1 MHYISFAI
9 RIYANIRRVKMLEIM
24 DTDYQSSNMP
34 NIKVIGV
41 GGCGN
46 NAINRLAH
54 QTPYP
59 IQFVAINTD
68 QMVLDKSEA
77 DTCITIGKKLTGGFG
92 AGGNPEIAY
101 AAAEESAD
109 EIKEIIN
116 DANMVILTA
125 GMGGGTGTGAL
136 PYIAKMCKDLGI
148 LTVAVVTTPFSFE
161 NPNRS
166 DVARAGIQNLEKCVD
181 TLLVIS
187 NDKLL
192 TSNEKIVTMSSAFT
206 LADSVLKNSID
217 TITNI
222 VFNCG
227 TVNLDFND
235 LKTVLGDKGYGH
247 LGIGYAD
254 ENTSITDAVKQ
265 AVNSPLLST
274 NLSGAKYVM
283 INSSGDVNLI
293 ELNNAVQ
300 YIQEIVGTEAKIIW
314 GTVSSKEQLEDN
326 KNSLIT
332 IIATGLN
339 DSSDTN
345 KTSPTNLPMKNTY
358 NTVKAS
364 DINNLLAKSEKK
376 ENELVIPT
384 FLQSRMKK

>member
-1 MHYISFAI
+1 
-9 RIYANIRRVKMLEIM
+9 MLEIIN
-24 DTDYQSSNMP
+24 TDYQSSNMP
-34 NIKVIGV
+34 TIKVIGI

-77 DTCITIGKKLTGGFG
+77 DICITIGKKLTGGFG

-101 AAAEESAD
+101 AAAEENTD
-109 EIKEIIN
+109 EIKEMVN

-192 TSNEKIVTMSSAFT
+192 SSNEKIVTMSSAFT

-247 LGIGYAD
+247 LGIG
-254 ENTSITDAVKQ
+254 
-265 AVNSPLLST
+265 
-274 NLSGAKYVM
+274 
-283 INSSGDVNLI
+283 
-293 ELNNAVQ
+293 
-300 YIQEIVGTEAKIIW
+300 
-314 GTVSSKEQLEDN
+314 
-326 KNSLIT
+326 
-332 IIATGLN
+332 
-339 DSSDTN
+339 
-345 KTSPTNLPMKNTY
+345 
-358 NTVKAS
+358 
-364 DINNLLAKSEKK
+364 
-376 ENELVIPT
+376 
-384 FLQSRMKK
+384 

>member
-1 MHYISFAI
+1 
-9 RIYANIRRVKMLEIM
+9 MLEIIN
-24 DTDYQSSNMP
+24 TDYQSSNMP
-34 NIKVIGV
+34 TIKVIGI

-77 DTCITIGKKLTGGFG
+77 DICITIGKKLTGGFG

-101 AAAEESAD
+101 AAAEENTD
-109 EIKEIIN
+109 EIKEMVN

-192 TSNEKIVTMSSAFT
+192 SSNEKIVTMSSAFT

-217 TITNI
+217 TITNL

-254 ENTSITDAVKQ
+254 ENTTITDAVKQ
-265 AVNSPLLST
+265 AVNSPLLNT
-274 NLSGAKYVM
+274 NLAGAKYVM

-293 ELNNAVQ
+293 ELNNAIQ
-300 YIQEIVGTEAKIIW
+300 YIQEIVGTEAKIMW
-314 GTVSSKEQLEDN
+314 GTVSSKEQLDDN

-339 DSSDTN
+339 ETSNIINTTPEQHNMKSSHDTIN
-345 KTSPTNLPMKNTY
+345 TSPII
-358 NTVKAS
+358 
-364 DINNLLAKSEKK
+364 DELLGKSEKK
-376 ENELVIPT
+376 ENELIIPS
-384 FLQSRMKK
+384 FLQTRIRK

>member
-1 MHYISFAI
+1 
-9 RIYANIRRVKMLEIM
+9 MLEI
-24 DTDYQSSNMP
+24 TDLKYASSNMP
-34 NIKVIGV
+34 VIKVIGV

-46 NAINRLAH
+46 NAVNRLSH
-54 QTPYP
+54 ETPFP
-59 IQFVAINTD
+59 IQFIAINTD
-68 QMVLDKSEA
+68 QMVLDKSNA
-77 DTCITIGKKLTGGFG
+77 DICLTIGKKLTNGFG

-101 AAAEESAD
+101 AVAEESTD
-109 EIKEIIN
+109 EIKELVN

-136 PYIAKMCKDLGI
+136 PYISKICKDMGI
-148 LTVAVVTTPFSFE
+148 LTVAVVTTPFNFE
-161 NPNRS
+161 NPNRTNI
-166 DVARAGIQNLEKCVD
+166 ANAGIENLEKCID

-192 TSNEKIVTMSSAFT
+192 SCNEKIVTMSAAFS
-206 LADSVLKNSID
+206 LADSVLKNAID

-265 AVNSPLLST
+265 AVNSPLLNT
-274 NLSGAKYVM
+274 NLTNAKYVM

-293 ELNNAVQ
+293 ELNNAIQ
-300 YIQEIVGTEAKIIW
+300 YIQEIAGKDAKIMW
-314 GTVSSKEQLEDN
+314 GTVSSEEQLNDN
-326 KNSLIT
+326 KNSVIT
-332 IIATGLN
+332 IIATGLEN
-339 DSSDTN
+339 VSASKSDSNTAYDKAYVPKHDTKN
-345 KTSPTNLPMKNTY
+345 IYTSN
-358 NTVKAS
+358 S
-364 DINNLLAKSEKK
+364 DIPVFDTLKNNAHKK
-376 ENELVIPT
+376 ETELVIPA
-384 FLQSRMKK
+384 FLQSRMR

>member
-1 MHYISFAI
+1 
-9 RIYANIRRVKMLEIM
+9 
-24 DTDYQSSNMP
+24 
-34 NIKVIGV
+34 
-41 GGCGN
+41 
-46 NAINRLAH
+46 
-54 QTPYP
+54 
-59 IQFVAINTD
+59 
-68 QMVLDKSEA
+68 MVLDKSNA
-77 DTCITIGKKLTGGFG
+77 DICLTIGKKLTNGFG

-101 AAAEESAD
+101 AAAEESTD
-109 EIKEIIN
+109 EIKELVN

-136 PYIAKMCKDLGI
+136 PYISKICKDMGI

-161 NPNRS
+161 NPNRTNI
-166 DVARAGIQNLEKCVD
+166 ANAGIENLEKCID

-192 TSNEKIVTMSSAFT
+192 SCNEKIVTMSAAFS
-206 LADSVLKNSID
+206 LADSVLKNAID

-265 AVNSPLLST
+265 AVNSPLLNT
-274 NLSGAKYVM
+274 NLTNAKYVM

-293 ELNNAVQ
+293 ELNNAIQ
-300 YIQEIVGTEAKIIW
+300 YIQEIAGKDAKIMW
-314 GTVSSKEQLEDN
+314 GTVSSEEQLNDN
-326 KNSLIT
+326 KNSVIT
-332 IIATGLN
+332 IIATGLEN
-339 DSSDTN
+339 TSASHFVDNSDKLTDNFSASQPEFFVSQPDSDKDYNKSYVPKRDT
-345 KTSPTNLPMKNTY
+345 KNIY
-358 NTVKAS
+358 INNS
-364 DINNLLAKSEKK
+364 DISVFDTLKNNAHKK
-376 ENELVIPT
+376 ETELVIPA
-384 FLQSRMKK
+384 FLQSRMR